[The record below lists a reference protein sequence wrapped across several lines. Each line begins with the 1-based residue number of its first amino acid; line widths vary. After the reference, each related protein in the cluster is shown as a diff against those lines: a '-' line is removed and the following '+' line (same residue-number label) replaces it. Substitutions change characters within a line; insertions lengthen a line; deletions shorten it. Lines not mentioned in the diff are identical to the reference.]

1 MSRCVTSDCKTSY
14 RPELL
19 TDDIK
24 ATAVQYLKRF
34 YLSNSPMTYHPKS
47 IMPCAL
53 FLATKTE
60 NHYTPLKA
68 FAGKVPKS
76 AEDVIAPEFVI
87 SQGLRFTFDVRH
99 PFRGLEGGFMELI
112 AVADGKGKALG
123 LDEEPFNSLPPRTS
137 AQGAAEKQKPPPTG
151 LGNRIRNA
159 HTAAKDILKTSAQL
173 TDAYFMYTP
182 SQIWLAALYIVDEPL
197 ARAYLDAKF
206 PTPADS
212 ETKSTRTAEFKIKLL
227 ATIHRLATLLQ
238 SQAISETLNP
248 TPEYIAELKRIDKK
262 LYTCRNPERM
272 DLIEY
277 NQSLRA
283 KAKAEPGTGTGDE
296 DENGDGDGDE
306 EGSGLADG
314 DGANDDRKREK
325 NEEKNQVTKKK
336 KRRPQDDDDVFGG
349 PLK

>member
-1 MSRCVTSDCKTSY
+1 MITGRKTSY
-14 RPELL
+14 PLELS
-19 TDDIK
+19 TDDTK

-87 SQGLRFTFDVRH
+87 TQGLRFTFDVRH
-99 PFRGLEGGFMELI
+99 SFRGLEGGFMELI
-112 AVADGKGKALG
+112 AVVDGKGKALG
-123 LDEEPFNSLPPRTS
+123 LDEEPFKSLPPRTS
-137 AQGAAEKQKPPPTG
+137 AQGAAEKQKPPPTD

-212 ETKSTRTAEFKIKLL
+212 EPKSTRTAEFKIKLL

-283 KAKAEPGTGTGDE
+283 KAKAEAGTGTGDE
-296 DENGDGDGDE
+296 DDEDGDE
-306 EGSGLADG
+306 EDSGLADG
-314 DGANDDRKREK
+314 KGSGGEK
-325 NEEKNQVTKKK
+325 GEKNENEEKNKAAKKKK
-336 KRRPQDDDDVFGG
+336 KRRPIDDDDVFGG